1 MFWTMRCVSLRN
13 GFEMQRWTFNLCVH
27 MQSIPNVSLNNGVA
41 HSNLIFMCISLIV
54 QTHQPFFV
62 ELPRENDSLPVFFG
76 KRKTQKSAPSNV
88 AKFFKIFAT
97 WTLQHFKKHLNPFNI
112 GFATFSKFATF
123 IFQNFKIFAT
133 ITNVAKNF

>member
-1 MFWTMRCVSLRN
+1 MKCVSLRN
-13 GFEMQRWTFNLCVH
+13 GFKQQRWSYCPNNNE
-27 MQSIPNVSLNNGVA
+27 QSIPDERLNNGVA